1 MERRAG
7 IAAVEIAGERARR
20 GEQQN
25 SGSGERC
32 FHPKAPDHLHEARKY
47 GYKRN
52 SGNPTVPDRA

>member
-25 SGSGERC
+25 SGEKC
-32 FHPKAPDHLHEARKY
+32 FHRRAPDHLHEAGKY
-47 GYKRN
+47 AYSR
-52 SGNPTVPDRA
+52 NPTVPDRA